1 MTRATLNLPLQS
13 VMLARCGEDL
23 QTLNFFYITSSRPP
37 VSPYNKFGQSVL
49 EVILS
54 LWIPNAVK
62 GGLKVSKIITGN
74 RLVRLSVNKY
84 SRQINK

>member
-23 QTLNFFYITSSRPP
+23 QTLNSFYITRPP
-37 VSPYNKFGQSVL
+37 VSLYNKFGQSVL